1 MAAALKWNEGALQ
14 RKIAEMTALY
24 EIGQE
29 ISAQVSLAPTLD
41 LIVKRARA
49 LLKSD
54 TSMLALR
61 EDQAD
66 EFAIRAQTGAGSATL
81 AGTRLREGQGL
92 GGRVVASGKPLLV
105 GDYVG
110 EYTDSPFLEII
121 KQTSMKSFVAV
132 PLKSDDEVIGVLYVM
147 SAMPNKFQNED
158 VELLSALA
166 TQATISIK
174 NAKLYQQVREHA
186 EQLETRIGERTQQL
200 RQLNQQLQLASRH
213 KSEFLANMSHE
224 LRTPMNAIIGFTK
237 LVMRRSKEQL
247 PQKQYDNLQKSLS
260 SAEHLLTLINQIL
273 DLSKVEAGRLEVHPA
288 RFRLETMIEECVRT
302 VEPMIKAEYVE
313 LSSNVAGDLPE
324 LYSDRDKLKQIV
336 LNLLSNAI
344 KFTERGQIRLE
355 AKSEKQWIAI
365 DVADTGPGIPR
376 DKFDFIF
383 EEFRQIDGGA
393 TRQRGGTGLGL
404 SISRHLA
411 RLLGGDISVDSIVG
425 EGSTFTIRVS
435 ASLQVSE
442 QSVGDQLTPMPEPAG
457 GAIQ

>member
-1 MAAALKWNEGALQ
+1 
-14 RKIAEMTALY
+14 
-24 EIGQE
+24 
-29 ISAQVSLAPTLD
+29 
-41 LIVKRARA
+41 
-49 LLKSD
+49 
-54 TSMLALR
+54 
-61 EDQAD
+61 
-66 EFAIRAQTGAGSATL
+66 
-81 AGTRLREGQGL
+81 
-92 GGRVVASGKPLLV
+92 
-105 GDYVG
+105 
-110 EYTDSPFLEII
+110 
-121 KQTSMKSFVAV
+121 
-132 PLKSDDEVIGVLYVM
+132 
-147 SAMPNKFQNED
+147 
-158 VELLSALA
+158 
-166 TQATISIK
+166 
-174 NAKLYQQVREHA
+174 
-186 EQLETRIGERTQQL
+186 
-200 RQLNQQLQLASRH
+200 
-213 KSEFLANMSHE
+213 
-224 LRTPMNAIIGFTK
+224 MNAIIGFTK

-247 PQKQYDNLQKSLS
+247 PQKQYENLQKSLS

-442 QSVGDQLTPMPEPAG
+442 QSVGDQLTPMSEPAG